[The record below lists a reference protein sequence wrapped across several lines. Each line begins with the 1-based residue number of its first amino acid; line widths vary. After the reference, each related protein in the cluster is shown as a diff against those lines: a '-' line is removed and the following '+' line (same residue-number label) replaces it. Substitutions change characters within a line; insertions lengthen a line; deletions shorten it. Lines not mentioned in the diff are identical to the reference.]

1 MSYLWIYQL
10 PLPVLGFGVTTLS
23 VLVGLTFSL
32 LADRLGWTVGP
43 GGNEA
48 AGFRHAAVGVVYA
61 VALALI
67 VVTVQNRF
75 DQVEQAVEMEAN
87 QAGDLFATF
96 GGLNAD
102 VRVRLQQDLVEY
114 LNSVIG
120 VEWPLTAQGRTSR
133 QTEALARHLMDEI
146 VTYHPQDQH
155 EEDLYPHLV
164 TDIHHLIDARQT
176 RLAIGLEGL
185 NSPTWRVI
193 VIGALITLFFASLF
207 HAERRRVQL
216 LTMAL
221 TSAMFGLMIFLI
233 LAMDHP
239 LLGQFSVSPEALQ
252 EEQARLEQIMR
263 TPPPHQM
270 HTPPAQSP
278 R

>member
-10 PLPVLGFGVTTLS
+10 PLPILGFGVTTLS
-23 VLVGLTFSL
+23 VVVGLAFSL
-32 LADRLGWTVGP
+32 IAERFGWTVGP

-67 VVTVQNRF
+67 VVNVQSRF
-75 DQVEQAVEMEAN
+75 DLVEQAVEMEAN

-96 GGLNAD
+96 GGLAPD
-102 VRVRLQQDLVEY
+102 VRDHLRRELVDY
-114 LNSVIG
+114 LSSVIN
-120 VEWPLTAQGRTSR
+120 VEWPKVQAAQTSEP
-133 QTEALARHLMDEI
+133 TEQLARHLIDEI
-146 VTYHPQDQH
+146 VAYHPKDAH

-164 TDIHHLIDARQT
+164 TDVHHLLDARRT
-176 RLAIGLEGL
+176 RLAMGLEGL
-185 NSPTWRVI
+185 NGPTWRVI
-193 VIGALITLFFASLF
+193 VLGALLTLFFASLF

-239 LLGQFSVSPEALQ
+239 LLGQFSVQPDPLR
-252 EEQARLEQIMR
+252 EQLVRLER
-263 TPPPHQM
+263 VM
-270 HTPPAQSP
+270 HTPAPPHEAGLPQLH
-278 R
+278 

>member
-10 PLPVLGFGVTTLS
+10 PLPVLGFGVTGLT
-23 VLVGLTFSL
+23 VIVGLAFSL
-32 LADRLGWTVGP
+32 IAERFGWTVGP

-67 VVTVQNRF
+67 VVAVQNRF
-75 DQVEQAVEMEAN
+75 DQVEQAVETEAN
-87 QAGDLFATF
+87 QVGDLFATF
-96 GGLNAD
+96 TGLSPD
-102 VRVRLQQDLVEY
+102 VRDHLQHELIEY
-114 LNSVIG
+114 LNSVVN
-120 VEWPLTAQGRTSR
+120 VEWPLVQEGRKSP
-133 QTEALARHLMDEI
+133 QTEALARHLIDQI
-146 VTYHPQDQH
+146 VVYRPKDAH

-164 TDIHHLIDARQT
+164 TDVHHLLDARRT

-185 NSPTWRVI
+185 NGPTWGVI
-193 VIGALITLFFASLF
+193 VLGAIITLFFASLF

-239 LLGQFSVSPEALQ
+239 LLGEFSVSPDAMRQ
-252 EEQARLEQIMR
+252 EQARLEQIMR
-263 TPPPHQM
+263 TPTPPHEPDAP
-270 HTPPAQSP
+270 HLP
-278 R
+278 